1 MIFKK
6 SSMIFLVEP
15 KAKLEIKY
23 ETFLKSLRGE
33 KNCQKILE
41 TQILSQKNFFGDKNS
56 GHNEERSF
64 FSW

>member
-15 KAKLEIKY
+15 KAKLEINY

-41 TQILSQKNFFGDKNS
+41 TQILCQKNFFGDKNS
-56 GHNEERSF
+56 GHNEE
-64 FSW
+64 

>member
-1 MIFKK
+1 
-6 SSMIFLVEP
+6 MIFLVEP

-41 TQILSQKNFFGDKNS
+41 TQISCQKNFFGDKNA
-56 GHNEERSF
+56 GHNEE
-64 FSW
+64 